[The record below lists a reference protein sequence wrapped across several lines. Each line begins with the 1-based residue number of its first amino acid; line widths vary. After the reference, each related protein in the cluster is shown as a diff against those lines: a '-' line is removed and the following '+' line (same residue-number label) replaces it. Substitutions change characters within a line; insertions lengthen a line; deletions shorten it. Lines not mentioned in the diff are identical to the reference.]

1 MPAVGKYNKRV
12 NTEQQQRVLEILW
25 SEEAVVSV
33 LRRAGVE
40 RQTSDFGDVLDTLFK
55 ALGMPRKLYEVGVAN
70 LKKNNCGIDQFER
83 LAVESL
89 NDRWCK
95 TNPLRL
101 TRKEQMLAILE
112 MCIGESSNYT
122 ETPSEERTF
131 KGYTS
136 AQAKAYIE
144 VRNWSFPKLYDL
156 IINHHASTGGSF
168 GTLFDVG
175 CGPGHST
182 LPLAKRF
189 NVVYATDPRE
199 EMVRTAKEA
208 QNIEA
213 SLVKKIGFSVGRA
226 EDMLYSAGGVEG
238 KLDLLTAGPAVSMI

>member
-1 MPAVGKYNKRV
+1 M
-12 NTEQQQRVLEILW
+12 
-25 SEEAVVSV
+25 VSV

-40 RQTSDFGDVLDTLFK
+40 MQNSDLGDVLDTLFK
-55 ALGMPRKLYEVGVAN
+55 ALGMPRKLYEVGVARDK
-70 LKKNNCGIDQFER
+70 LER
-83 LAVESL
+83 LAVGSL

-95 TNPLRL
+95 TNLIPL

-112 MCIGESSNYT
+112 MCIGESSTYT
-122 ETPSEERTF
+122 ETPSEEQTF

-144 VRNWSFPKLYDL
+144 VRNWTFPKLYDL

-168 GTLFDVG
+168 GMLFDVG
-175 CGPGHST
+175 CGPGNST

-189 NVVYATDPRE
+189 NVVDATDPSE

-213 SLVKKIGFSVGRA
+213 SLV
-226 EDMLYSAGGVEG
+226 
-238 KLDLLTAGPAVSMI
+238 